1 VRYHAVRSLARLGVQ
16 EVALELCDLAQ
27 NDSATPVR
35 IAAVDALGELR
46 ASEAAPHLAQ
56 LAYHVDAELA
66 LPAITALGSV
76 ADADGQRTLMKFAA
90 GSEPRRRA
98 AALQSL
104 ARRAD
109 ANAIAE
115 LSGLALAQ
123 AGAPTMDQ
131 AVAALMQIRDERAH
145 IALLEL
151 TRHPACREAAVT
163 ALTQVGIIAESTLA
177 RGLSDPSEDVRHA
190 TVDILARMK
199 HNQATKLLSTALAD
213 NSPAVRR
220 AAAQALTRL
229 DLQDAGVSGRE
240 SARSWS
246 RAARVVSMRPGS

>member
-1 VRYHAVRSLARLGVQ
+1 
-16 EVALELCDLAQ
+16 
-27 NDSATPVR
+27 
-35 IAAVDALGELR
+35 
-46 ASEAAPHLAQ
+46 
-56 LAYHVDAELA
+56 
-66 LPAITALGSV
+66 
-76 ADADGQRTLMKFAA
+76 MKFAA